1 MSRNTPEK
9 EFKDVFVKG
18 HVKTYSLLGL
28 VKGTWP
34 VVEAG
39 PEDTAYSWP
48 HLTFWLLL
56 LTLGTTLFLMVLSY
70 FVDAPLEEIANP
82 AHPTN
87 PAKAPWYFLW
97 LQELVAIR
105 LKLPLGGAAF
115 WGGVVIP
122 TVFVI
127 FLVLLPYL
135 DRSPLGV
142 GVWFHPAR
150 RGITI
155 LFTIG
160 VTVIIVLIILGY
172 FFRGPNWQLVSPWA
186 QY

>member
-1 MSRNTPEK
+1 
-9 EFKDVFVKG
+9 
-18 HVKTYSLLGL
+18 
-28 VKGTWP
+28 
-34 VVEAG
+34 
-39 PEDTAYSWP
+39 
-48 HLTFWLLL
+48 
-56 LTLGTTLFLMVLSY
+56 VLSY

-97 LQELVAIR
+97 LQELVA
-105 LKLPLGGAAF
+105 LKVKLPLGGAAF

-127 FLVLLPYL
+127 FLVVLPYL
-135 DRSPLGV
+135 DRKPVGV
-142 GVWFHPAR
+142 GVWFAKER

-160 VTVIIVLIILGY
+160 AVFVIFLIILGY
-172 FFRGPNWQLVSPWA
+172 FFRGPNWQLVWPWTE
-186 QY
+186 Y